1 MNPPSEGQMSNP
13 FSKDYKPQAQTA
25 DLAKMTALRERA
37 TARRAK
43 LMASDDP
50 AVRAQA
56 RGDMGPLSGCRTNAR
71 IQKPSG
77 LG

>member
-1 MNPPSEGQMSNP
+1 MSNP
-13 FSKDYKPQAQTA
+13 FSKDYKPQAKIG
-25 DLAKMTALRERA
+25 DLAKIAASRAGA

-43 LMASDDP
+43 RMASDDP

-56 RGDMGPLSGCRTNAR
+56 TGDMGPLSGNRTNVR